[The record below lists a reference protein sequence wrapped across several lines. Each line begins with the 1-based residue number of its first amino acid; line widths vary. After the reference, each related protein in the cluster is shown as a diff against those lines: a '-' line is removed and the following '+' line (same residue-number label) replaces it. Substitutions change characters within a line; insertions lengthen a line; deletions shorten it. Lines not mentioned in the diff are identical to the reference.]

1 MAEVFISYR
10 HDDSEGWAGRLA
22 EAIQIAFGET
32 EVFFDMESIIPSAEW
47 RRSIEEAL
55 TSCKVLIALIGPR
68 WVSAAAPAG
77 QRRLDNPQDVVRYE
91 IASALHHGIPLLPV
105 LVGGATLPQS
115 AELPKEL
122 QGVLAYQALELPTR
136 RWKRDIE
143 LVLAAVE
150 KALGRPQVNSTSI
163 AAVKVGEN
171 LEIEDVQ
178 AGDLAGI
185 KGNKV
190 PSGMRGVI
198 LS

>member
-105 LVGGATLPQS
+105 LVGGRHFLSPPNCRRNCRECSHTKHWSYPPDAGS
-115 AELPKEL
+115 AISNWSWL
-122 QGVLAYQALELPTR
+122 Q
-136 RWKRDIE
+136 WKKHWADR
-143 LVLAAVE
+143 
-150 KALGRPQVNSTSI
+150 KSI
-163 AAVKVGEN
+163 
-171 LEIEDVQ
+171 
-178 AGDLAGI
+178 
-185 KGNKV
+185 
-190 PSGMRGVI
+190 PHP
-198 LS
+198 